1 MRIAADCVTALAQA
15 TKAATADARLKVVR
29 QSLLA
34 LPLAAALAGCAFAP
48 EPRLT
53 PHKPDARPAGAPALT
68 ALTAGPV
75 KRDNAAIAQDFD
87 YLVFETEGGRR
98 FDQLNKLRE
107 PIAVAFLG
115 QRFNEYRPF
124 TRKFVQE
131 LAREADIDLFLAE
144 TPEQASQAA
153 SRVHI
158 RFVSFGEMDI
168 STPDA
173 QCIFLAGAEPFWRI
187 IDDEARYAEL
197 AQQISPSE
205 MTVYIPINATP
216 EEVRECLYEEITQAL
231 GPQNDL
237 LHLSDSI
244 FNDENSH
251 SRPTPYDLLILKAL
265 YDRRLQPLQSR
276 DEVMALLPAIL
287 ADHHP
292 SGLTS
297 AAMPPLAR
305 WKELDS
311 LWNTALSHRNDAEA
325 IAERFNEASAMANQ
339 LPAHDYRRLAFE
351 AVSLALHR
359 PANAPEQF
367 AELAERFE
375 APPFEDPLRAA
386 LMRVEQVV
394 ALHAS
399 ARWSEVPAAAN
410 GSLDTLARAG
420 RDDRVAELY
429 CSLSSALYSMGRRE
443 EALEHG
449 AQCLT
454 WTSYA
459 LGEDHP
465 ETMKVRGHF
474 TRLQEGL

>member
-1 MRIAADCVTALAQA
+1 MKLAADCGTALAQA
-15 TKAATADARLKVVR
+15 ALVADARLR
-29 QSLLA
+29 RTWRSWLS
-34 LPLAAALAGCAFAP
+34 LPLAALLAGCAFAP

-53 PHKPDARPAGAPALT
+53 PHKPDARPANAPALT
-68 ALTAGPV
+68 ALAAGPV
-75 KRDNAAIAQDFD
+75 DRDNAAIAQDFD
-87 YLVFETEGGRR
+87 DLVFETEGGRR

-107 PIAVAFLG
+107 PIAVAFIG
-115 QRFNEYRPF
+115 HRFEEYRPF
-124 TRKFVQE
+124 TQDFVRE
-131 LAREADIDLFLAE
+131 VARVAEIDLFLADS
-144 TPEQASQAA
+144 PEQAAQAA
-153 SRVHI
+153 SRVNI

-168 STPDA
+168 STPNA

-237 LHLSDSI
+237 LHLPDSI

-251 SRPTPYDLLILKAL
+251 SRPTAYDMLILKAL
-265 YDRRLQPLQSR
+265 YDKRLQPMQSR
-276 DEVMALLPAIL
+276 KEVMAALPAIL

-292 SGLTS
+292 TGLGRSTT
-297 AAMPPLAR
+297 PPLAR
-305 WKELDS
+305 WPELDS
-311 LWNTALSHRNDAEA
+311 LWNTALSHRNDAQA
-325 IAERFNEASAMANQ
+325 LVDRFNEASTLAAQ
-339 LPAHDYRRLAFE
+339 LPEHDYRRLAFE
-351 AVSLALHR
+351 AVRISLRR
-359 PANAPEQF
+359 PSDAPERF
-367 AELAERFE
+367 ADLAERFE
-375 APPFEDPLRAA
+375 APPLQDPLRAA

-399 ARWSEVPAAAN
+399 ARWSEIPVVAAA
-410 GSLDTLARAG
+410 SLDTLARAG

-429 CSLSSALYSMGRRE
+429 CSLSSALFSLGRRD
-443 EALEHG
+443 EAITHG

-459 LGEDHP
+459 LGEDHS
-465 ETMKVRGHF
+465 ETVKVREHF
-474 TRLQEGL
+474 ARLQEKL